1 VVRAAARGIWLV
13 RLGLVPGQQ
22 GTLSPGMIHLMLNR
36 LQPKGTDAEF
46 HYRQA
51 A

>member
-1 VVRAAARGIWLV
+1 MPI
-13 RLGLVPGQQ
+13 LGRR
-22 GTLSPGMIHLMLNR
+22 THFNYIFSPESRSFVKLAMIHLMLNR
-36 LQPKGTDAEF
+36 LRPKDTDAEF

>member
-1 VVRAAARGIWLV
+1 
-13 RLGLVPGQQ
+13 
-22 GTLSPGMIHLMLNR
+22 MIHLMLNR
-36 LQPKGTDAEF
+36 LEPKDTDAEF

>member
-1 VVRAAARGIWLV
+1 
-13 RLGLVPGQQ
+13 
-22 GTLSPGMIHLMLNR
+22 MIHLMLNR
-36 LQPKGTDAEF
+36 LQPKDTDAEF